1 VDLVDEICERY
12 GLIWLRDE
20 KRGRWYLAT
29 GPGQPVLLEV
39 SDLDVRLVP
48 ARLLDERV
56 VKALTSQ
63 LW

>member
-1 VDLVDEICERY
+1 MDLVEEICERY

-29 GPGQPVLLEV
+29 GAGQTVLLEI

-48 ARLLDERV
+48 SRLLDERV
-56 VKALTSQ
+56 AKALTMQ
-63 LW
+63 IW

>member
-1 VDLVDEICERY
+1 MDLVDEICERY
-12 GLIWLRDE
+12 GLVWLRDG

-29 GPGQPVLLEV
+29 APNHPVLLEI
-39 SDLDVRLVP
+39 SDLDVRLIP

-56 VKALTSQ
+56 VKALTSE